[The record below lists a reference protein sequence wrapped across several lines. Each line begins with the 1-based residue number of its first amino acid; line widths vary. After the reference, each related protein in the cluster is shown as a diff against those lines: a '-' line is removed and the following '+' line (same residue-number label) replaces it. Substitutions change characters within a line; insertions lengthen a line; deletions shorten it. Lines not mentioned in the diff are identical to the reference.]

1 MVIIPIIIVLSL
13 AMYLLYKVQIL
24 RLGEDPLKQVY
35 TNSKARIALG
45 LFMVAISMN
54 IYIVYQTKL
63 ALYITIVF
71 IILGGAQLVYGY
83 KTTRFYGK
91 QLKERNS

>member
-13 AMYLLYKVQIL
+13 AMYLFYKVQIL

-35 TNSKARIALG
+35 TNSKARMALG
-45 LFMVAISMN
+45 LFMLSISIN
-54 IYIVYQTKL
+54 VYLVYQTRL
-63 ALYITIVF
+63 ALYITILF
-71 IILGGAQLVYGY
+71 IALGGAQLVYGY

-91 QLKERNS
+91 QLKERSA